1 MKVIQIDGIKGLIT
15 TLFIGVCL
23 FAGFVIFPGQVAM
36 SLWNKYLV
44 ALYMFPTLNLFQG
57 ILLWAM
63 VAITYCIAFKQ
74 GLSVSFK
81 STPEL
86 SQEEID
92 SIVKSAKINS
102 QMRFINKS
110 VSCSDRFELSK
121 KPTIIKSVKNDKD
134 STFVSTPISTEDS
147 AKKIE
152 ESNESTV
159 SSVD

>member
-44 ALYMFPTLNLFQG
+44 TLYMFPTLNLFQG
-57 ILLWAM
+57 VLLWAI
-63 VAITYCIAFKQ
+63 VALTYCVTFKQ
-74 GLSVSFK
+74 GFSVSLK

-102 QMRFINKS
+102 QMRFMNNS
-110 VSCSDRFELSK
+110 VSRSDRFEFSK
-121 KPTIIKSVKNDKD
+121 KPTIIKSVKNEKD
-134 STFVSTPISTEDS
+134 SAFVSTPISSEDNT
-147 AKKIE
+147 KNVE
-152 ESNESTV
+152 ENKETTV

>member
-57 ILLWAM
+57 VLLWAM

-110 VSCSDRFELSK
+110 VSRSDRFELSK
-121 KPTIIKSVKNDKD
+121 RPTIIKSVKNDKD